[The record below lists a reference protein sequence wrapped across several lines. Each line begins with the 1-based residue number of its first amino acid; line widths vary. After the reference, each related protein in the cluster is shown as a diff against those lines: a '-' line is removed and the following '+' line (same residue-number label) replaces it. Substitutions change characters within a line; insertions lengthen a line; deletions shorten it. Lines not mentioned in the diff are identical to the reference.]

1 MVADREDFTR
11 RVMRA
16 RERMLAGE
24 PMRKDVRGPIFTS
37 WQRCQSLGLPA
48 DRLELPYRPDEVD
61 LDGRLLHAARPVL
74 DRLESM
80 LAGTRMSAI
89 LTDGDARIVQRRAGD
104 HMLNDSLDAISLTVG
119 FSYAED
125 FAGTNGIGSALTE
138 RSAYSVI
145 GTEHFSERLQPF
157 SCVGTPVRDPFTG
170 RIVGI
175 IDLTC
180 LRAETNPAMSDV
192 SRQAAADIE
201 QRMLELGSEAER
213 ALLRE
218 YFRTGA
224 GTRPSGVIIRG
235 EPSGT
240 AADTEALT
248 ALSPDDHLV
257 LNTMAA
263 EMISEGRRKANEVP
277 LSRGRV
283 ATLLCRPVT
292 SESGIPGAVVEVR
305 VWDTAPALEV
315 SGLTAVRPAAGD
327 GGHGAV
333 PAALPTR
340 RSVDATSPPSG
351 SPVAGPTTTTAPPPA
366 FPAAPEDTPGDVW
379 LLIAGESNV
388 GRLAAE
394 ARQRLNLLYQAS
406 VCVGTTLDVTR
417 TVEELA
423 ELVVPRFADII
434 TVDLLDLLVPGEDS
448 GATPLRRTAVRGA
461 GPGMPFH
468 LAGHPV
474 AFASRTPQAESLTS
488 GRAVLERDPA
498 RMAAGSGQ
506 DRGPVR
512 SAPVAGAHSM
522 IAAPLR
528 ARGAVLGLVTF
539 YRVGSPTPYDEDD
552 LALAEELTARTAL
565 AVDNARRFTH
575 ERETALALQQSLL
588 PHDFPELSAVE
599 VARRYLPSHAS
610 VGGDWFDVI
619 PLSGSR
625 VALVVGDVVGHGVH
639 AAATMGLLRTA
650 VRNFATLELAP
661 SELLASLDD
670 LVGNLDR
677 ADGSGNGDGLIGA
690 TCLYIV
696 YDPVSQRCTMARAG
710 HLLPALVDPG
720 GGVRF
725 LELPAG
731 PPLGLGGLPFESVEL
746 GVPEGSLLA
755 LYTDGLV
762 EARDHG
768 IDIGLGLL
776 AKALDQP
783 ASSLEDTCQAVIEAL
798 LPARPRDDVALLIAR
813 TRALDTEQVATWD
826 VPFDPAAVAPVRADV
841 TRTLLGWGLEDMTFA
856 AEVVVSEL
864 VANAVRHARGPLR
877 LRLIRDDTNRTLI
890 YEMSDGSLSSPRLR
904 RAASTD
910 EGGRGL
916 FLVANLTERWG
927 TRSTEQGKTIWA
939 EQPLPTAQR
948 LSEPRPRRQT
958 APTGMPVQQSTTGL
972 W

>member
-1 MVADREDFTR
+1 
-11 RVMRA
+11 
-16 RERMLAGE
+16 
-24 PMRKDVRGPIFTS
+24 
-37 WQRCQSLGLPA
+37 
-48 DRLELPYRPDEVD
+48 
-61 LDGRLLHAARPVL
+61 
-74 DRLESM
+74 
-80 LAGTRMSAI
+80 
-89 LTDGDARIVQRRAGD
+89 
-104 HMLNDSLDAISLTVG
+104 
-119 FSYAED
+119 
-125 FAGTNGIGSALTE
+125 
-138 RSAYSVI
+138 
-145 GTEHFSERLQPF
+145 
-157 SCVGTPVRDPFTG
+157 
-170 RIVGI
+170 
-175 IDLTC
+175 
-180 LRAETNPAMSDV
+180 
-192 SRQAAADIE
+192 
-201 QRMLELGSEAER
+201 
-213 ALLRE
+213 
-218 YFRTGA
+218 
-224 GTRPSGVIIRG
+224 
-235 EPSGT
+235 
-240 AADTEALT
+240 
-248 ALSPDDHLV
+248 
-257 LNTMAA
+257 
-263 EMISEGRRKANEVP
+263 
-277 LSRGRV
+277 
-283 ATLLCRPVT
+283 
-292 SESGIPGAVVEVR
+292 
-305 VWDTAPALEV
+305 
-315 SGLTAVRPAAGD
+315 
-327 GGHGAV
+327 
-333 PAALPTR
+333 
-340 RSVDATSPPSG
+340 
-351 SPVAGPTTTTAPPPA
+351 
-366 FPAAPEDTPGDVW
+366 
-379 LLIAGESNV
+379 
-388 GRLAAE
+388 
-394 ARQRLNLLYQAS
+394 
-406 VCVGTTLDVTR
+406 
-417 TVEELA
+417 
-423 ELVVPRFADII
+423 
-434 TVDLLDLLVPGEDS
+434 
-448 GATPLRRTAVRGA
+448 
-461 GPGMPFH
+461 
-468 LAGHPV
+468 
-474 AFASRTPQAESLTS
+474 
-488 GRAVLERDPA
+488 
-498 RMAAGSGQ
+498 
-506 DRGPVR
+506 
-512 SAPVAGAHSM
+512 M